1 MYQKLIQTYPYP
13 LYLLSLCMLL
23 IGMPLSRALMSIGL
37 GVMVFST
44 LVEGR
49 SKDKIRRL
57 KKRPYAIWFAGL
69 ALVFGLSLA
78 YSENAQGAFSSLLM
92 YAPVLIIP
100 IGVAVFPPLPVIW
113 RKRLVQLFIMACLTA
128 TGLSM
133 TMGLIASIQAG
144 QAFAFKYFYYTQLTA
159 YLQLHP
165 AYFTLFLGLAVWGQL
180 WWVGE
185 QRRMGQKVNWVLN
198 GIISLWLLA
207 FMFLLASR
215 MQLLAFLLVSSVA
228 GFIYLRRLKLLLEGG
243 VIASVLL
250 LIGLSLIMASPNA
263 HSRMKGLFDK
273 EAFTQDA
280 HISNNSIT
288 IRRAIWGASWEVFL
302 QNPILGTGIADVQSD
317 LQAQYRAND
326 YEYGASRRLGPHS
339 AYWATVLAT
348 GILGL
353 TYLFLLF
360 GFGAWLSW
368 QKQNPLYL
376 AVLIFFGL
384 SSLTESM
391 LSRQWGIV
399 FFALTTALMLF
410 GGIGQLA
417 QKGSR
422 PVLLPGHKVSPLQ

>member
-1 MYQKLIQTYPYP
+1 MYQRLIQSYPYP
-13 LYLLSLCMLL
+13 FYLLSLSMLL
-23 IGMPLSRALMSIGL
+23 VGMPLSRALMSIGM
-37 GVMVFST
+37 GVMAFSA
-44 LVEGR
+44 LIEGR
-49 SKDKIRRL
+49 REDKIRRL

-69 ALVFGLSLA
+69 ALVFGLSLV
-78 YSENAQGAFSSLLM
+78 YSENAQGAYSMLLM

-113 RKRLVQLFIMACLTA
+113 RKRLVQLFIIACLTA
-128 TGLSM
+128 SCLSM
-133 TMGLIASIQAG
+133 AMGLIESIQAG
-144 QAFAFKYFYYTQLTA
+144 EAFAFKYFYYSQLTS

-165 AYFTLFLGLAVWGQL
+165 AYFTLFIGLAIWGQF

-185 QRRMGQKVNWVLN
+185 QMRASQKVNWYLTAL
-198 GIISLWLLA
+198 ISLWLLT
-207 FMFLLASR
+207 FMVLLASR

-228 GFIYLRRLKLLLEGG
+228 GFFYLYRLKLLIEGG
-243 VIASVLL
+243 VVAAVLL
-250 LIGLSLIMASPNA
+250 LLGISLLMASPNA
-263 HSRMKGLFDK
+263 SSRMKGLVDK
-273 EAFTQDA
+273 QAFTQDK

-302 QNPILGTGIADVQSD
+302 QNPVVGTGIADVQSD
-317 LQAQYRAND
+317 LQAQYHAND

-353 TYLFLLF
+353 IYLFLLF

-417 QKGSR
+417 QKGSK
-422 PVLLPGHKVSPLQ
+422 PVLLPGHKVFPAR